1 MEEKYQSID
10 ALNKAWNTDFVSF
23 ADLYRPQKR
32 FPNGLM
38 RQKKICGH
46 FQETCC
52 GAMWKFRPVPVRAV
66 DQNHMILGMRWAW
79 ISDPDLVEG
88 WENFD
93 VFSINCYAV
102 DPTSA
107 IQNIVDLG
115 VDLPVMIGEF
125 HFGALDAGLPA
136 TGLEG
141 VLSQRDRGIAYRHY
155 CEKAAAHPNGVGCH
169 YFQCYDQFVLGRFD
183 GENYNIGLFD
193 ICSQPYPDMMEQIK
207 LCSSEIYEVADGQKE
222 PCEEKQIQFR

>member
-1 MEEKYQSID
+1 MVRRYVEIP
-10 ALNKAWNTDFVSF
+10 ARA
-23 ADLYRPQKR
+23 
-32 FPNGLM
+32 
-38 RQKKICGH
+38 C
-46 FQETCC
+46 
-52 GAMWKFRPVPVRAV
+52 RAV
-66 DQNHMILGMRWAW
+66 DKNYMILGMRWAW

-88 WENFD
+88 WKNFD

-141 VLSQRDRGIAYRHY
+141 VLSQRDRGILIVITVKKLQLIQTALAAITSSAMTSLYWDALM
-155 CEKAAAHPNGVGCH
+155 EKTIILVCLT
-169 YFQCYDQFVLGRFD
+169 FVHSLTR
-183 GENYNIGLFD
+183 I
-193 ICSQPYPDMMEQIK
+193 
-207 LCSSEIYEVADGQKE
+207 
-222 PCEEKQIQFR
+222 

>member
-1 MEEKYQSID
+1 
-10 ALNKAWNTDFVSF
+10 
-23 ADLYRPQKR
+23 
-32 FPNGLM
+32 
-38 RQKKICGH
+38 
-46 FQETCC
+46 
-52 GAMWKFRPVPVRAV
+52 
-66 DQNHMILGMRWAW
+66 MILGMRWAW
-79 ISDPDLVEG
+79 ISDPYLVEG

-193 ICSQPYPDMMEQIK
+193 ICSQPYPNMMEQIK
-207 LCSSEIYEVADGQKE
+207 RCSSEIYEVADGQKE
-222 PCEEKQIQFR
+222 PCKEKAETIPMIAY

>member
-1 MEEKYQSID
+1 
-10 ALNKAWNTDFVSF
+10 
-23 ADLYRPQKR
+23 
-32 FPNGLM
+32 M
-38 RQKKICGH
+38 RAFSRDMLRRYVEIPARAC
-46 FQETCC
+46 
-52 GAMWKFRPVPVRAV
+52 RAV

-155 CEKAAAHPNGVGCH
+155 CEKLRLIQTVSAVIIS
-169 YFQCYDQFVLGRFD
+169 VL
-183 GENYNIGLFD
+183 
-193 ICSQPYPDMMEQIK
+193 
-207 LCSSEIYEVADGQKE
+207 
-222 PCEEKQIQFR
+222 

>member
-1 MEEKYQSID
+1 
-10 ALNKAWNTDFVSF
+10 
-23 ADLYRPQKR
+23 
-32 FPNGLM
+32 M
-38 RQKKICGH
+38 RAFSRDMLRRYVEIPARAC
-46 FQETCC
+46 
-52 GAMWKFRPVPVRAV
+52 RAV

-155 CEKAAAHPNGVGCH
+155 CEKSCGSSKRCRLSL
-169 YFQCYDQFVLGRFD
+169 FSVL
-183 GENYNIGLFD
+183 
-193 ICSQPYPDMMEQIK
+193 
-207 LCSSEIYEVADGQKE
+207 
-222 PCEEKQIQFR
+222 